1 MNFTFTRLEL
11 PEVILVD
18 VRSFGDSRGFFM
30 ESYRRSAFA
39 DVIPE
44 VFVQD
49 NHSRSAKGVLRGL
62 HFQNPPDAQGKLVRV
77 VRGSILDVAVDIRQ
91 GSPTFGQWVSA
102 QLSEENRRMLY
113 IPSGFAHGFLTLS
126 DSADVF
132 YKTTAEYAPASD
144 SGCAWDDPA
153 LAVDWQL
160 AAHGISPQL
169 SDKDQ
174 SLPPLEQAKNTF
186 SYDPTHASVMAA
198 LAAAQQGER

>member
-11 PEVILVD
+11 PEVIVVD

-30 ESYRRSAFA
+30 ESYKRSAFA

-44 VFVQD
+44 AFAQD

-62 HFQNPPDAQGKLVRV
+62 HFQNPPDAQGKLVRAL
-77 VRGSILDVAVDIRQ
+77 RGSILDVAVDIRQ

-102 QLSEENRRMLY
+102 ELSAENRRMLY
-113 IPSGFAHGFLTLS
+113 VPTGFAHGFLTLS
-126 DSADVF
+126 DVADVF
-132 YKTTAEYAPASD
+132 YKTTAEYAPESD

-153 LAVDWQL
+153 IGVDWQL
-160 AAHGISPQL
+160 QAYGITPQL

-174 SLPPLEQAKNTF
+174 RLPPLAEANNGFT
-186 SYDPTHASVMAA
+186 YDPTHASVVAA
-198 LAAAQQGER
+198 LAAAQGEV